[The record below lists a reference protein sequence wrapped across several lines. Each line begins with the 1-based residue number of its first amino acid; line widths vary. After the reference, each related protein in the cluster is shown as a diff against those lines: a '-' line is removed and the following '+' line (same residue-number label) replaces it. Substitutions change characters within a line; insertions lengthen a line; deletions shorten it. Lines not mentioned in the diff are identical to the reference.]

1 MFGYIRPHESEL
13 RLREYRYYRG
23 VYCGLCRAH
32 GRCTGQ
38 CSRMT
43 LSYDFVFFA
52 LCRIA
57 LENGNPTEQGERCA
71 LRFKARRCL
80 PHPFRRRLSLEPGNA
95 TDHTALCAAM
105 LNYHKLRD
113 DLADERAGCKA
124 WWRAVLLRVP
134 VTAMYR
140 RAARRAPM
148 LAAQLSEAMQVFSV
162 TEKQTTTPPSA
173 DAPAA
178 AFGEVIALLLSH
190 GLEGNRS
197 FVARHLG
204 LHIGKWLYF
213 ADALDDFAEDVRLDR
228 PNPLRRLYGDAPL
241 TAEKREAVAVA
252 MGSELMRAEAAI
264 DLLEVDAACCGVE
277 LSALLTHM
285 IREALPRVTGALA
298 DGTYPRRKKQRKGK
312 DKKSASPQEKLG

>member
-1 MFGYIRPHESEL
+1 VIHLAAAGDLNVTEAVVAAGGIDYDYTEAFMDVLPLLSEL
-13 RLREYRYYRG
+13 AGVRL
-23 VYCGLCRAH
+23 
-32 GRCTGQ
+32 
-38 CSRMT
+38 
-43 LSYDFVFFA
+43 
-52 LCRIA
+52 
-57 LENGNPTEQGERCA
+57 NA
-71 LRFKARRCL
+71 LRRGEARQLVSRQFREAQRILDSLSTAFRSDLFIGRDYAELARAALDKA
-80 PHPFRRRLSLEPGNA
+80 G
-95 TDHTALCAAM
+95 
-105 LNYHKLRD
+105 
-113 DLADERAGCKA
+113 
-124 WWRAVLLRVP
+124 LRV
-134 VTAMYR
+134 
-140 RAARRAPM
+140 
-148 LAAQLSEAMQVFSV
+148 
-162 TEKQTTTPPSA
+162 
-173 DAPAA
+173 
-178 AFGEVIALLLSH
+178 GEVIALLLSY
-190 GLEGNRS
+190 GMEGNRS